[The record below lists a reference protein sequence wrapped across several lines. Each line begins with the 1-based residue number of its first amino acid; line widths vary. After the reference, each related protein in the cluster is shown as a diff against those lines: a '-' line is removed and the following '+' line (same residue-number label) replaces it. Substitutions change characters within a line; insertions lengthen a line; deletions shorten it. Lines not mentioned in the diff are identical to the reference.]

1 MKRALRG
8 PDRSVVTDSC
18 DDSVFKRFDI
28 RVLQRAK
35 DRANNGF
42 DAKNLIHVEKDG
54 VLYAFTKSEFRKAQK
69 GSETEERVPDS
80 RKKGFHSSK
89 KRERRNCKRQLSKK
103 VRSYN
108 AATTAGHYKGRDG
121 YDWQQA

>member
-1 MKRALRG
+1 MKRELRG
-8 PDRSVVTDSC
+8 PDRSVVTEDC
-18 DDSVFKRFDI
+18 DDSVFNMHDI

-35 DRANNGF
+35 LRAETGF

-108 AATTAGHYKGRDG
+108 AAARADHRKRRNG
-121 YDWQQA
+121 YGWKQA